1 MLQSRKAK
9 NSRAKAR
16 NQLRGVAASHPP
28 QIQPQL
34 SHRQRMRFR
43 CTTAQTLFPVTY
55 ADLLDTIFF
64 ADTAVTGFDVF
75 DQVKLNA
82 VELWAVPAIG
92 GTAEVAVQFE
102 GGFGGGPIG
111 DGRVFSDSSMG
122 IEPAH
127 VVARPER
134 LSTAAMWT
142 PSNAGFTAF
151 ALSCPAGAII
161 DVDLSFRTVASLAP
175 VALQQA
181 VAAGTVGEMYYR
193 GLDGAPIA
201 TTVFVPLAP
210 TTR

>member
-1 MLQSRKAK
+1 
-9 NSRAKAR
+9 
-16 NQLRGVAASHPP
+16 
-28 QIQPQL
+28 
-34 SHRQRMRFR
+34 MRFR
-43 CTTAQTLFPVTY
+43 CTTAQTLFPVTF
-55 ADLLDTIFF
+55 ADLLDTVFF
-64 ADTAVTGFDVF
+64 ADTATTGWDIF
-75 DQVKLNA
+75 DQVKVNF
-82 VELWAVPAIG
+82 VELWAVPALG
-92 GTAEVAVQFE
+92 GTSEVAVQFD

-111 DGRVFSDSSMG
+111 DGRVYSDSSMG

-134 LSTAAMWT
+134 MSTAAMWA
-142 PSNAGFTAF
+142 PSNAGMTAF
-151 ALSCPAGAII
+151 SVTCPVGAIV

-181 VAAGTVGEMYYR
+181 VAAATVGEMYYR

>member
-1 MLQSRKAK
+1 MAL
-9 NSRAKAR
+9 
-16 NQLRGVAASHPP
+16 SHPP

-43 CTTAQTLFPVTY
+43 CTTAQTLLAITY

-64 ADTAVTGFDVF
+64 ADTAITGWDVF
-75 DQVKLNA
+75 DQVKVNA
-82 VELWAVPAIG
+82 VELWAVPALG

-102 GGFGGGPIG
+102 GGFGGGPVG

-142 PSNAGFTAF
+142 PSNTGFVAF
-151 ALSCPAGAII
+151 ALTCPVGAIV

-175 VALQQA
+175 VALQNA
-181 VAAGTVGEMYYR
+181 VVAGVVGEMYYR
-193 GLDGAPIA
+193 GLDGAPVA
-201 TTVFVPLAP
+201 TTVFPPLAP
-210 TTR
+210 TIR